1 MEVESPLQKQETM
14 SPYNKTLPPNAKQFR
29 EIEEAKKKMAIK
41 NFMISKLE
49 KQKVLRHQIQ
59 SSIDSMTSLP
69 NEISGS

>member
-1 MEVESPLQKQETM
+1 M

-69 NEISGS
+69 NEISNS